1 MIIPVGGGGGGGDG
15 RVVVSLVVVY
25 IIIANY
31 ALLIS
36 TVLTIQSSI
45 LTLFETLS
53 PPIETCL
60 LLTLSGGDVVDMSF
74 LLF

>member
-1 MIIPVGGGGGGGDG
+1 MISIRGDG
-15 RVVVSLVVVY
+15 GLVVY

-36 TVLTIQSSI
+36 TELTIQSSI
-45 LTLFETLS
+45 LTLSEETLS

-60 LLTLSGGDVVDMSF
+60 LSTVSGGDVVDMSL